1 LTSYTVSVRL
11 QCTMPNFRFSIR
23 DVAGNHRENA
33 GWMALDDDYEATIFG
48 KAVIQDLLHG
58 NAMRYAGWIMDV
70 TDGERAVCSIS
81 IV

>member
-1 LTSYTVSVRL
+1 
-11 QCTMPNFRFSIR
+11 MPNFRFSIR
-23 DVAGNHRENA
+23 DHSGDHRENA
-33 GWMALDDDYEATIFG
+33 GWMALHDDYEATIFG